1 MRPRR
6 RWWVAYGAGAIAVTL
21 GLTWITVTV
30 VRLERAELQARTDAV
45 HQEALRLALWRLD
58 SWLAPLLAREAAR
71 PYFDYQP
78 FFPQQ
83 RAYTAVLDPIEPGE
97 VLTASPLLSFESEY
111 FSLHFQ
117 MAPDGDLTSP
127 QSPRGEYRDLAA
139 KAYLSEAQLIAN
151 SETLDS
157 INSLVTPQQVQACA
171 AAADVAAGEN
181 AGPPSIPL
189 RPPPRAEQ
197 AQQEMNWQ
205 ELTKR
210 RGTYQQAVTAGR
222 RQGAE
227 QTVGPEGSVVVGM
240 LVPFWSNDAGGGVK
254 LIFTRSVRIGAE
266 EYFQGFVC
274 DWQKLRDALL
284 EQVTD
289 LFTDARLVPVV
300 GLPWGDDPGGTMLAT
315 IPVALEV
322 TRPVPLTAG
331 FVTPAR
337 STLAV
342 SWMAVL
348 AGIVAVAVSL
358 RASIAYGVKR
368 SRFASAVTHELRT
381 PLTTFRMYS
390 EMLAEGMVS
399 DPEQRQIYLDTLRD
413 ESGRLSAIVENVL
426 AYARL
431 EDGRRPARS
440 VSTTVARLLDD
451 VVPNLRRRADAAGL
465 HLLVEGDVA
474 APAPLSVDVEAVGQI
489 LFNLV
494 DNACKYAAGSD
505 DRTVHLTAEVRDT
518 KLILAVRD
526 HGPGVPD
533 EMAMTI
539 FDAFDRGAR
548 NEGDPT
554 PGIGLGLALAR
565 GLARDTG
572 GDLTLRPRP
581 SGGEDAAG
589 ACFELSLP
597 LH

>member
-1 MRPRR
+1 MILAL
-6 RWWVAYGAGAIAVTL
+6 V
-21 GLTWITVTV
+21 WITVTV
-30 VRLERAELQARTDAV
+30 VRLERAELRARTEAA

-117 MAPDGDLTSP
+117 MAPDGGLSSP
-127 QSPRGEYRDLAA
+127 QSPCGEYRDLAA
-139 KAYLSEAQLIAN
+139 DAYLSEAQLIAN

-157 INSLVTPQQVQACA
+157 INSLVTPQQMQACV
-171 AAADVAAGEN
+171 AAADVATGEI
-181 AGPPSIPL
+181 GEGRPIPL
-189 RPPPRAEQ
+189 RAPQQRAQWAEQ
-197 AQQEMNWQ
+197 AQQEKNRQ
-205 ELTKR
+205 ELSKR
-210 RGTYQQAVTAGR
+210 RGNVRQAITAGR
-222 RQGAE
+222 KDLADGPLGYE
-227 QTVGPEGSVVVGM
+227 DSVIVGT
-240 LVPFWSNDAGGGVK
+240 LVPFWSNDTGGGVG
-254 LIFTRSVRIGAE
+254 LIFTRSVRIGDQQ
-266 EYFQGFVC
+266 YFQGFVC
-274 DWQKLRDALL
+274 DWSALRDALL
-284 EQVTD
+284 EQITD
-289 LFTDARLVPVV
+289 LFVDARLVPVH
-300 GLPWGDDPGGTMLAT
+300 GLPRDNDSVGTMLAT
-315 IPVALEV
+315 IPVALDV
-322 TRPVPLTAG
+322 SQPAPLTAG

-342 SWMAVL
+342 TWLAVL
-348 AGIVAVAVSL
+348 AGIAAVAVSL

-390 EMLAEGMVS
+390 EMLAENMVT
-399 DPEQRQIYLDTLRD
+399 DAEQRQTYLQTLRD

-440 VSTTVARLLDD
+440 VTTTVAQVLNE
-451 VVPNLRRRADAAGL
+451 VVPNLRRRTVTGGL
-465 HLLVEGDVA
+465 TLLVEGDVD

-494 DNACKYAAGSD
+494 DNACKYAAD
-505 DRTVHLTAEVRDT
+505 AHDRTIHLTAEVRGT
-518 KLILAVRD
+518 RLVLTVRD

-533 EMAMTI
+533 IMAVTI
-539 FDAFDRGAR
+539 FDAFDRGAL

-554 PGIGLGLALAR
+554 PGVGLGLTLAR

-572 GDLTLRPRP
+572 GDLTLRPRVA
-581 SGGEDAAG
+581 GGEDATG
-589 ACFELSLP
+589 ACFELTLP
-597 LH
+597 LR